1 MSNVY
6 QEANTEK
13 LQLLTDKS
21 VTTCTQQK
29 FALYV
34 VGISIFFNAQRE
46 KKQTRSV

>member
-1 MSNVY
+1 MSNIY

-34 VGISIFFNAQRE
+34 VGTSSFLTHNGEENA
-46 KKQTRSV
+46 